1 MGPTVAPAEQIT
13 RYLRNSGHMR
23 PGLQRPHFTAYMPQ
37 VADGDISVYRTMDL
51 SDADI
56 EALGAQHVGKPAN
69 PLKGHC
75 CLSADAI
82 FGEGLNIVSAP
93 NPHPRHANVTGWV
106 NDPKNRIIA
115 RKLADL
121 ARLTVYLPT
130 TPTP

>member
-1 MGPTVAPAEQIT
+1 
-13 RYLRNSGHMR
+13 MR

-51 SDADI
+51 RDADI
-56 EALGAQHVGKPAN
+56 EALGAQHVGKPAS

-75 CLSADAI
+75 CLSAYAI
-82 FGEGLNIVSAP
+82 FSEGLNIVSAP
-93 NPHPRHANVTGWV
+93 NPHPRDANVTGWV
-106 NDPKNRIIA
+106 NDPKNRIMA

-130 TPTP
+130 TPAP

>member
-1 MGPTVAPAEQIT
+1 MGPTVAPAERIT

-23 PGLQRPHFTAYMPQ
+23 LGLQRPHFNAYMPQ

-51 SDADI
+51 SNADI
-56 EALGAQHVGKPAN
+56 EVLGAQHVGTPAN

-93 NPHPRHANVTGWV
+93 NPHRRHANVTGWV
-106 NDPKNRIIA
+106 NDPKNRLIA
-115 RKLADL
+115 RKLAEL
-121 ARLTVYLPT
+121 AKLTVYLPT